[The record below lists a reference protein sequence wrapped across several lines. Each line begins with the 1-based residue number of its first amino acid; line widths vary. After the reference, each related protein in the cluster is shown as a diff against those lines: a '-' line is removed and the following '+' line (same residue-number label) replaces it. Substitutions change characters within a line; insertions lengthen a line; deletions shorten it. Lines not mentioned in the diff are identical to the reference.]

1 MRKSIATLIGVVL
14 LLAVVVGVVLMR
26 PEAVK
31 NVFRSTAV
39 ITDASEIDGM
49 LTVFARNPYKDDYD
63 MMRIPGYVQNTSD
76 RDIAAVKIEISLWEK
91 ENRKEIVSYEV
102 SDVPAGRM
110 VTFDANAGAIPG
122 SRTSQVE
129 VTSIE
134 VYR

>member
-1 MRKSIATLIGVVL
+1 MRKSIAALIGVVL
-14 LLAVVVGVVLMR
+14 LLAAVVGVVLMR

-63 MMRIPGYVQNTSD
+63 MMRIPGYVQNTGD
-76 RDIAAVKIEISLWEK
+76 RDIAVVKIEISLWEQ